1 MEEAI
6 CSNLLFCISNEWY
19 DLPLPWVTF
28 RKAELSVLCI
38 YFLCLF
44 STVHAFKM
52 KGLEPKLAHSV
63 PKMQRLSK
71 QSQGMLVMRSHF
83 CLWTESKWHKGLP
96 SAHVM
101 RDCHLKPGCGKPLSH
116 CAGPGCLTFLVLLSI
131 SEFGTVTWL
140 RLLDSESQF
149 VGWWFTMLLKTR
161 RKSFPKLLHFLNLS
175 AGIFL

>member
-6 CSNLLFCISNEWY
+6 CSNLLLCISNEWY

-63 PKMQRLSK
+63 PKMQRLSE
-71 QSQGMLVMRSHF
+71 QSQGMLVMRPHF

-140 RLLDSESQF
+140 RLLDWESQF
-149 VGWWFTMLLKTR
+149 VTIL
-161 RKSFPKLLHFLNLS
+161 
-175 AGIFL
+175 